1 MEPQPHTGTV
11 IIGGGFAGMAI
22 ARSLERR
29 LPAAGGVTLLSR
41 ENYIT
46 YNPLLAEV
54 VGASILPGHVVAPIR
69 QMIRRTRFRMVDVT
83 GIDLER
89 REVITDTPA
98 VQRIPYG
105 QLVIACGVQ
114 ARLDMVPGMV
124 EHALPLKMLGDALAL
139 RNRVLMQL
147 ERAELESEPERRRRL
162 TRFIV
167 VGGGFSGVEVAG
179 ELHDFLA
186 SAQRYY
192 PSIESGDCRVVLVHS
207 RERLLN
213 EISPS
218 LGEYAGRKMRAT
230 GIDIRLNARV
240 QRVQD
245 TGVELQSGEW
255 IEGASVIC
263 AMGSAPSTLV
273 QRLPLPKERGRLVVE
288 PDMSVPGHEN
298 IWAIGDGALVMN
310 AHDQQPAPPTAQFA
324 IQESTQVARNI
335 VRRTRGQS
343 TQPFRYRPRGQ
354 LASIGRNKAVAEIY
368 GLRISGFP
376 AWLLWRGFYL
386 LKIPTLSRKI
396 RIFIEWN
403 WEMLFPADIVHLRFT
418 RSDCTANPVQGERSG
433 AALEQ
438 SDRAARHA
446 GRPALNNVRHR
457 TDLRD
462 RDDSS
467 CRR

>member
-1 MEPQPHTGTV
+1 MDAQRNPGTV
-11 IIGGGFAGMAI
+11 IIGGGFAGVAL
-22 ARSLERR
+22 ARSLERL
-29 LPAAGGVTLLSR
+29 LPAGGGVTLLSR

-69 QMIRRTRFRMVDVT
+69 QMIKRCRFRMVDVT

-89 REVITDTPA
+89 QEVITDTPA
-98 VQRIPYG
+98 VQRIPYD

-114 ARLDMVPGMV
+114 ARLDMVPGMA
-124 EHALPLKMLGDALAL
+124 EHALPLKLLGDALAL
-139 RNRVLMQL
+139 RNRVLIQL
-147 ERAELESEPERRRRL
+147 ERAELETEPEARRRL

-192 PSIESGDCRVVLVHS
+192 PTIRPEDCRVVLVHS

-218 LGEYAGRKMRAT
+218 LGAYAGRKMRAS

-240 QRVQD
+240 QRVHD
-245 TGVELQSGEW
+245 TGVELCSGDW

-263 AMGSAPSTLV
+263 AMGTAPSALV
-273 QRLPLPKERGRLVVE
+273 QRLPLPQDRGRVVVE
-288 PDMSVPGHEN
+288 ADMSVSGYEN
-298 IWAIGDGALVMN
+298 VWAIGDGALVIN
-310 AHDQQPAPPTAQFA
+310 AYDQKPAPPTAQFA
-324 IQESTQVARNI
+324 IREAAQVAHNI
-335 VRRTRGQS
+335 VRRSQGQS
-343 TQPFRYRPRGQ
+343 TRPFRYRSRGQ

-368 GLRISGFP
+368 GLRVSGFF

-386 LKIPTLSRKI
+386 LKIPTLSRKM

-418 RSDCTANPVQGERSG
+418 RSDCAANPSQGES
-433 AALEQ
+433 
-438 SDRAARHA
+438 SD
-446 GRPALNNVRHR
+446 
-457 TDLRD
+457 
-462 RDDSS
+462 
-467 CRR
+467 